1 LLAAKGQNDLVLL
14 VLVTLMNDQVLIT
27 LVATTSDVLNHVALT
42 TSDVLNHVITT
53 SDVLNPV
60 ALTTSDDLNHVALT
74 TSDVLDLNL
83 DLVPLTTS
91 DDLNPVVRIIIIKND
106 HIQDFMTIVLTV
118 LRIDLVLEAD
128 RQHEVRI
135 PLSTNFRN

>member
-1 LLAAKGQNDLVLL
+1 
-14 VLVTLMNDQVLIT
+14 MNDQVLIT
-27 LVATTSDVLNHVALT
+27 LVATTSDVLNHVAL
-42 TSDVLNHVITT
+42 TT

-91 DDLNPVVRIIIIKND
+91 NDLNPVVHIIIIKND